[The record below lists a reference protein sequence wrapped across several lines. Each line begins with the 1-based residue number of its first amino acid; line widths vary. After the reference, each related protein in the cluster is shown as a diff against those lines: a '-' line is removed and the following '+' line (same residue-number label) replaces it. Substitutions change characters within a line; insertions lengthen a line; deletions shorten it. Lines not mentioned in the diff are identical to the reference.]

1 MVGRDHIPLAAL
13 QDWQTELK
21 NSHQNTE
28 NNHYYYYCCTQTSL
42 VTSATEEGRAH
53 IPLAAPQDWQTE
65 LKHSHQ
71 NIDLSVRVSVVSQ
84 DQFDFAD
91 NVKSFVL

>member
-1 MVGRDHIPLAAL
+1 M
-13 QDWQTELK
+13 
-21 NSHQNTE
+21 
-28 NNHYYYYCCTQTSL
+28 
-42 VTSATEEGRAH
+42 TSATEEGRAH